1 MSDTATKP
9 VLDLVPP
16 EKLPY
21 MRGIDGLR
29 AIAVMAVLFYHAEFP
44 WAEGGFL
51 GVEVFFVISG
61 YLITSL
67 LLIEWLRTDTI
78 DLKKFWVRRA
88 RRLLPAVFLML
99 SVVSVLSIVIYRDT
113 LNRLL
118 GDVLAASGYVTN
130 WYLIFN
136 DVSYFETFG
145 RPPLLQHLWSLSLEE
160 QFYVL
165 WPLIFSFGFALLRQ
179 KNKQSTIRSF
189 LALTII
195 GIVASTAM
203 MAIFFTPFEDPSRVY
218 YGTDTRAAGILVG
231 VALSLVWNPWRLK
244 TTVSNATKRL
254 LNVVGFGSLAVLIF
268 ILGTLNEFS
277 PRLYQGGFLVTSLFT
292 AAVIAVTV
300 HPAASL
306 GAVLEV
312 PVLKWIGTRSYG
324 IYLWH
329 WPIFMI
335 TRPGFDV
342 GWGQIPTFVART
354 ALTFG
359 IAELSYRYVESPI
372 RHLGWRGWM
381 GNIRKT
387 VGVKTV
393 RGGTVMAATM
403 VAFVIGIAGGLIWG
417 SLTASVPV
425 VAASPPN
432 DGPESPVVIVSE
444 PTTTTVASV
453 PDPEPTT
460 TVESAT
466 TSTLDAPTTTEVRAD
481 LPLDTPPPP
490 PPSVTMIGDSV
501 LLGAEG
507 AIAAKLENDLVIDAT
522 VSRQFKHADD
532 VAAVLASTG
541 DLGDVVVLHL
551 GTNGA
556 FSGETFD
563 EVMTY
568 LADVD
573 RVIVFNAKV
582 PRRWES
588 NVNGTIASG
597 ADRWPDV
604 EIVDWNT
611 IAGSHPEWFN
621 DDLVHLNRTGMVAY
635 ADLLNQ
641 TING

>member
-1 MSDTATKP
+1 MTDTVTQP
-9 VLDLVPP
+9 VVDLVPP
-16 EKLPY
+16 QKLPY

-29 AIAVMAVLFYHAEFP
+29 AIAVMAVLFYHANFA

-78 DLKKFWVRRA
+78 ALKAFWIRRA

-99 SVVSVLSIVIYRDT
+99 GVVSVLSIVVYRDT

-160 QFYVL
+160 QFYVF
-165 WPLIFSFGFALLRQ
+165 WPLIFSFGFALLRR
-179 KNKQSTIRSF
+179 KNKQTTIRSF
-189 LALTII
+189 LALTVV

-203 MAIFFTPFEDPSRVY
+203 MAILFTPFEDPSRVY

-231 VALSLVWNPWRLK
+231 VALSLVWIPWRLK
-244 TTVSNATKRL
+244 TTISEGTKRL
-254 LNVVGFGSLAVLIF
+254 LNVVGFGSLGALLY
-268 ILGTLNEFS
+268 ILATLNEFS
-277 PRLYQGGFLVTSLFT
+277 PRLYQGGFLVTSLVT
-292 AAVIAVTV
+292 AVVIAVTV
-300 HPAASL
+300 HPGASL

-335 TRPGFDV
+335 SRPGFDV
-342 GWGQIPTFVART
+342 GWDQIPTFVVRT
-354 ALTFG
+354 AITFG

-381 GNIRKT
+381 GNIRRT
-387 VGVKTV
+387 MGVTTV

-403 VAFVIGIAGGLIWG
+403 IAFVVGITGGLIWG
-417 SLTASVPV
+417 SLTATVPV
-425 VAASPPN
+425 VAASPPS
-432 DGPESPVVIVSE
+432 DIGESPVAAVDLAA
-444 PTTTTVASV
+444 TTTTTLAEVPVAV
-453 PDPEPTT
+453 DVAPE
-460 TVESAT
+460 ST
-466 TSTLDAPTTTEVRAD
+466 TSTTEPSTSTSLRDDFPLDAP
-481 LPLDTPPPP
+481 PPPL
-490 PPSVTMIGDSV
+490 PSVTMIGDSV

-507 AIAAKLENDLVIDAT
+507 AIAATLDNDLVIDAT

-532 VAAVLASTG
+532 VAAVLASKG
-541 DLGDVVVLHL
+541 ELGSVVVLHL

-556 FSGETFD
+556 FSGDTFD
-563 EVMTY
+563 EV
-568 LADVD
+568 LAFLDDVD
-573 RVIVFNAKV
+573 RVIVINAKV

-588 NVNGTIASG
+588 TVNDTFADG
-597 ADRWPDV
+597 AERWPDV
-604 EIVDWNT
+604 ELVDWHT
-611 IAGSHPEWFN
+611 IAGAHREWFN

-635 ADLLNQ
+635 ADLLDQ